1 MTKVPFIIRSETK
14 TQIPTMVQL
23 HALATVKWRM
33 VVKHVDV
40 TPRCAFIHQS
50 QSQPYPFTAAAQDA

>member
-1 MTKVPFIIRSETK
+1 MTKVPFIIRSETNTHQ

-40 TPRCAFIHQS
+40 TPR
-50 QSQPYPFTAAAQDA
+50 